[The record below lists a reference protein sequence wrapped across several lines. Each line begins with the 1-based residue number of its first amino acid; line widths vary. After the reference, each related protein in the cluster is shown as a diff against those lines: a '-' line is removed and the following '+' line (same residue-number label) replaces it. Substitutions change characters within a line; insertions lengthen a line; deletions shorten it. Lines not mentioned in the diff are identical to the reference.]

1 MEYFP
6 KGKRSGATHKIA
18 EVTPQS
24 TIRIQERLL
33 AERLWR
39 QFECVGIEL
48 RDILRNSVKF
58 HK

>member
-6 KGKRSGATHKIA
+6 KGKRSGAAHKIA

-24 TIRIQERLL
+24 AIRIQERLL
-33 AERLWR
+33 AERLRPRLEW
-39 QFECVGIEL
+39 VGIEL
-48 RDILRNSVKF
+48 RDILRNSVTF